1 MEQATLLAD
10 RIKELKAIASS
21 VQEGAIHTRLFP
33 EIDSILALPDDLRAA
48 SMAEREAV
56 TRQVREYEQTFNQI
70 GYSLLKQLIPT
81 TTVSPIFQVVQ
92 AAEEFRRGL
101 RDKVGQSY
109 TTPEGESA
117 TFDHHAAEVLSRY
130 SLSIGT
136 PPVTARMR
144 GLIARILLGKSLPEL
159 FALVDVIGTDPT
171 GFEQLLRLF
180 EEIIS
185 SSLHYCTGAEEQ
197 SFLAEAAEFAGF
209 EGGRIFN
216 RVVIT
221 ESPERVIAL
230 IQRHVFDKFGPD
242 AAPPVQI
249 VDGVDR
255 IDDALVAAMQARPNQ
270 VFVVRVTRL
279 PHLLFRPDN
288 SDRDWRSVI
297 GRLVLVD
304 CSERARKANTTLV
317 YTLFPQVA
325 RTLRNVQTSFA
336 GKPANTQLVLRR
348 ILERFSAPVLA
359 NLRAGVDRHLQFLES
374 QGVLEATVAQTR
386 AEEWRRHDLLDYLT
400 LVKLRRLIAFIETIA
415 GSDPTGRHELG
426 ASLRREV
433 ASSWMRYF
441 YRELPTDRYPAIV
454 VTGAGR
460 GALTL
465 IGEFHRQE
473 TRAAVAEFCD
483 THLGRC
489 RDRLAELKQGMDIP
503 TASTDEIQAAIKQSQ
518 IRALSPTQWRATE
531 ERASLPDHL
540 ARTALYRLAERSSRI
555 AKRARDS
562 IDKAAFSNLTG
573 GAAAY
578 LKKTLSQAGFGALHG
593 RLEGLVGE
601 RVGRADRLA
610 RDTLAPI
617 QGAVRAVQRSI
628 DDIKGGL
635 DPVAVN
641 EIEATLKLV
650 EQGHFYPTLILPAM
664 AWSYR
669 DVFPDKYFPE
679 ANTIRVRLNDHHELD
694 PMALLGRLEELSYL
708 YRRFPELFAL
718 MCRSMVLVIN
728 SPHNPTGVVY
738 RRETVLHLLKIASE
752 YGITVVDDNAYHKLV
767 FSWQKARE
775 GEGSVAE
782 IYERYRHSFS
792 HPVRILTATGTTK
805 GLQGAGDRTG
815 LILSNLPEVV
825 EFAAA
830 HSSEPHLLSL
840 YMTRAKLENGR
851 AAKHCVAAL
860 QDSATRLLAPGG
872 TASPGDE
879 LRAILEEMLTAADDD
894 GFPTAVFEN
903 LLDGY
908 EELLRLHQR
917 GARRRDLS
925 TALSDIVARLKKLRL
940 ERALRHDVEQRVRQV
955 DQALERV
962 LPGVAH
968 IPPQGAFYYCV
979 RLCDGGD
986 DRGIQE
992 FLCALSRHRKV
1003 DVTYAGSGYVRLSL
1017 GGELAGDQRS
1027 YERLGKA
1034 VETYLKVLFRYW
1046 KRYLEQ
1052 GRDPTLVDQLFAE
1065 DAGGIAP
1072 VVSDLAPL
1080 LSLHPPG
1087 ERRRLG
1093 LTVLP
1098 SERGVVHCIEEGRS
1112 LADKVF
1118 VEESRCDSVE
1128 ELLHSRF
1135 FRVLYRRLLRQI
1147 HRDDPELAELSLPQ
1161 LENQYGPLACLAAYR
1176 ERQLIDDRFRR
1187 ILTLLYRA
1195 WHSDSTT
1202 RVLAGRL
1209 ATTNHAEKVAAL
1221 HGISGKLNERIN
1233 ELMHAF
1239 EVPAQQITGT
1249 TSFDIGF
1256 ERLEGIKAHPNLPPH
1271 VRTLIESCTFGG
1283 ATAPLNPTPNYITG
1297 AAKRVADHRYGF
1309 LRRDGGGNHSAPP
1322 LDYFR
1327 QRLAYFAAH
1336 FDASQYLCNAVQV
1349 GPFRMLMA
1357 FHKSYAHQISD
1368 QIRLFPQIEA
1378 VQKLS
1383 EIDGR
1388 DWDGVFYFGLPRKVM
1403 GDAYKTGYIHDRK
1416 EDGRLLPVAW
1426 VARED
1431 ATDYMGF
1438 LKKSLLTLH
1447 NELTKALGGMPVH
1460 GSMITITFINGL
1472 RKTLV
1477 FSADSGTGKSE
1488 TTTAMMEAMVT
1499 GSGLASELKRID
1511 ILAGDMLSLWR
1522 GEDGQL
1528 YAFGTETGDF
1538 LRLSDITESW
1548 KSHFGDLLNRGSYS
1562 NVDHPKNPRVTIPNL
1577 CEAEKVLSPTRVNCF
1592 FYINN
1597 YELARGSAVELSDD
1611 PHQVLK
1617 TTLVRGLRKNKGTSG
1632 DQPSLRASLEFAG
1645 RTDLFTRY
1653 RHSIDELLEWQ
1664 ERLVPLAPGPHHEI
1678 DPRAEQ
1684 TGQREKTTCLA
1695 YRDGAKDVYQAR
1707 EMVTAAFRGTRFELD
1722 GEPVHVVGVDYD
1734 LRRNLYWLET
1744 ADRRRILLDRKAY
1757 DRVYEPLVST
1767 FCGNPFVDPEGMDQ
1781 TLGRFADTI
1790 RDARVHAGVIR
1801 TALAV
1806 PGYEFA
1812 GPEKAARDI
1821 IDFLREDEEVNAR
1834 FQRNKDK
1841 VQRAMHHY
1849 YGGVLPVGTN
1859 LPVELEGYN
1868 LLLLEK
1874 YESTHVRFCD
1884 QAGGLLALETPF
1896 YRYHEPDS
1904 RLSES
1909 DPGAGGAIRAAFV
1922 PAILLPEM
1930 RAALADI
1937 CSNPDYD
1944 LDPSE
1949 IDLSTAGFE
1958 GIRFWNDLDGLA
1970 FQVLL
1975 VSNVIQLGASEQEL
1989 ARFPG
1994 EVRKARYL
2002 AEHLAG
2008 SREQIPIAEADRTPL
2023 SIARQL
2029 PH

>member
-33 EIDSILALPDDLRAA
+33 EIDSILALPEDLRAA

-56 TRQVREYEQTFNQI
+56 ARQVREYEQTFNQI
-70 GYSLLKQLIPT
+70 GYSLLKQLVPT
-81 TTVSPIFQVVQ
+81 STVSPIFQVVQ

-101 RDKVGQSY
+101 KQEIGRTY
-109 TTPEGESA
+109 ATPDGDEA
-117 TFDHHAAEVLSRY
+117 TFDHHSADVLGRY

-136 PPVTARMR
+136 PPVTARMH
-144 GLIARILLGKSLPEL
+144 GLVARILLGKELPEL
-159 FALVDVIGTDPT
+159 FAMVDVIGTDPT
-171 GFEQLLRLF
+171 TFEQLLRLF

-185 SSLHYCTGAEEQ
+185 TSLHYCTGGEEQ
-197 SFLAEAAEFAGF
+197 AFLAEAAEFAGF

-221 ESPERVIAL
+221 ESPNRVIDL
-230 IQRHVFDKFGPD
+230 VQRHVFDKFGPD
-242 AAPPVQI
+242 EAPPVQI

-270 VFVVRVTRL
+270 VFVARVTRL
-279 PHLLFRPDN
+279 PHLLFRPDHAE
-288 SDRDWRSVI
+288 RDWRSVI

-325 RTLRNVQTSFA
+325 RTLRNVQTSLA
-336 GKPANTQLVLRR
+336 GRPANTQLQLRR
-348 ILERFSAPVLA
+348 ILERFSAPA
-359 NLRAGVDRHLQFLES
+359 ISALRVGVERHLRFLES
-374 QGVLEATVAQTR
+374 QGVLTASVAETR
-386 AEEWRRHDLLDYLT
+386 AEEWRRHDLLDYLS
-400 LVKLRRLIAFIETIA
+400 LVKLYRLLGFVETIA
-415 GSDPTGRHELG
+415 ASDDASRHELG
-426 ASLRREV
+426 AALRGEV
-433 ASSWMRYF
+433 AAEWMRYF
-441 YRELPTDRYPAIV
+441 YRDLPVDRYPSIV

-465 IGEFHRQE
+465 IGEFHRHQ
-473 TRAAVAEFCD
+473 THSAVKAFCD
-483 THLGRC
+483 THLVPC
-489 RDRLAELKQGMDIP
+489 RDRLDALKRGMDIP
-503 TASTDEIQAAIKQSQ
+503 SASTDEIQAAIQQSQ
-518 IRALSPTQWRATE
+518 IQALSPSQWRASE
-531 ERASLPDHL
+531 KRASRSDHM
-540 ARTALYRLAERSSRI
+540 ARSALYRLAERSSRI
-555 AKRARDS
+555 TRRARES
-562 IDKAAFSNLTG
+562 IDRAAFTNLTG

-593 RLEGLVGE
+593 RLEGQLGE
-601 RVGRADRLA
+601 AMGRADRRA
-610 RDTLAPI
+610 RDTLAPV
-617 QGAVRAVQRSI
+617 QGMVRAVQRSI
-628 DDIKGGL
+628 DDLKGEL
-635 DPVAVN
+635 DPIAVN

-669 DVFPDKYFPE
+669 DVFPDKYYPE
-679 ANTIRVRLNDHHELD
+679 ANTVRVRPNSHHEMD
-694 PMALLGRLEELSYL
+694 PLALLNHLEELRYL
-708 YRRFPELFAL
+708 YRRFPELFEL
-718 MCRSMVLVIN
+718 LCGSMLLIIN

-738 RRETVLHLLKIASE
+738 RRETILHLLKIASE

-782 IYERYRHSFS
+782 IYERYRDYFAK
-792 HPVRILTATGTTK
+792 PVRILTATGTTK
-805 GLQGAGDRTG
+805 AMQGAGDRTG
-815 LILSNLPEVV
+815 LIFSNVPEAI

-830 HSSEPHLLSL
+830 HASDPHLLSL

-851 AAKHCVAAL
+851 AAKRSVAAL
-860 QDSATRLLAPGG
+860 QDSASHLLAPGG
-872 TASPGDE
+872 TNNPGDE
-879 LRAILEEMLTAADDD
+879 LRTLLESMLDDASAED
-894 GFPTAVFEN
+894 FPTVVFET
-903 LLDGY
+903 LLEGY
-908 EELLRLHQR
+908 EETLRLHQR
-917 GARRRDLS
+917 GASRRDLS
-925 TALSDIVARLKKLRL
+925 AALSEIVSELKKLRL
-940 ERALRHDVEQRVRQV
+940 ERSLRHDVEQRVHQV
-955 DQALERV
+955 DLALERT

-968 IPPQGAFYYCV
+968 IAPQGAFYYCV
-979 RLCDGGD
+979 RLCDAGD

-992 FLCALSRHRKV
+992 FLCALSRHRKA

-1017 GGELAGDQRS
+1017 GGELAGDAQS

-1034 VETYLKVLFRYW
+1034 IETYLKVLFRYW
-1046 KRYLEQ
+1046 NRYVEC
-1052 GRDPTLVDQLFAE
+1052 GRDPATVEELFASE
-1065 DAGGIAP
+1065 ANAGVGQLVA
-1072 VVSDLAPL
+1072 DLAPI
-1080 LSLHPPG
+1080 LSLHPAT
-1087 ERRRLG
+1087 ERARRG
-1093 LTVLP
+1093 LPVLP
-1098 SERGVVHCIEEGRS
+1098 SERGVVYCIEEGLS

-1118 VEESRCDSVE
+1118 VEESSCDSVE
-1128 ELLHSRF
+1128 ELLHSRS
-1135 FRVLYRRLLRQI
+1135 FRILYRRLLRQS

-1161 LENQYGPLACLAAYR
+1161 LENQYGPIACLAAYR
-1176 ERQLIDDRFRR
+1176 ERQLIDNRFRR
-1187 ILTLLYRA
+1187 ILAHLYRA

-1202 RVLAGRL
+1202 RVLAARL
-1209 ATTNHAEKVAAL
+1209 ATTSHAEKVAAL
-1221 HGISGKLNERIN
+1221 HGLSGKLNERLN

-1239 EVPAQQITGT
+1239 ELPAELIKAT
-1249 TSFDIGF
+1249 TTFDIGF
-1256 ERLEGIKAHPNLPPH
+1256 ERLEQVTASPNLPAH
-1271 VRTLIESCTFGG
+1271 VRAIIESCAFGG
-1283 ATAPLNPTPNYITG
+1283 ATAALNPAPKYITG
-1297 AAKRVADHRYGF
+1297 AAKRVADHRYDF

-1327 QRLAYFAAH
+1327 QRLGYFAAH
-1336 FDASQYLCNAVQV
+1336 CDTSQYLCKAVQV
-1349 GPFRMLMA
+1349 GPFRMLMV

-1368 QIRLFPQIEA
+1368 EIRLFPQIEA
-1378 VQKLS
+1378 VQKKS

-1403 GDAYKTGYIHDRK
+1403 GDAYKNGYIHDRK
-1416 EDGRLLPVAW
+1416 EDGGRFPIAW

-1447 NELTKALGGMPVH
+1447 NELTKSLGGMPVH

-1488 TTTAMMEAMVT
+1488 TTTAMMEAIVT
-1499 GSGLASELKRID
+1499 GTGLASELKRID

-1538 LRLSDITESW
+1538 LRLSDITEGW

-1562 NVDHPKNPRVTIPNL
+1562 NLNHPKNPRVTIPNL
-1577 CEAEKVLSPTRVNCF
+1577 CEAEKVLAPTRVNCF

-1597 YELARGSAVELSDD
+1597 YELAQRGSAVELSDD

-1617 TTLVRGLRKNKGTSG
+1617 NTLVRGLRKNKGTSG

-1645 RTDLFTRY
+1645 RTDLITRY
-1653 RHSIDELLEWQ
+1653 RHSIDKLLEWQ
-1664 ERLVPLAPGPHHEI
+1664 ERTVDG
-1678 DPRAEQ
+1678 
-1684 TGQREKTTCLA
+1684 KKSTCLA
-1695 YRDGAKDVYQAR
+1695 YRDGAKDVYLAH
-1707 EMVTAAFRGTRFELD
+1707 EVVSAAFRDVELEID
-1722 GEPVHVVGVDYD
+1722 GEPMPPPPPGSNLALPAPNRDQPFSPLPRRRRVVGVDYD
-1734 LRRNLYWLET
+1734 LRRNLYWLVCS
-1744 ADRRRILLDRKAY
+1744 DRRRVLLDRQAY
-1757 DRVYEPLVST
+1757 DQVYEPLVST

-1790 RDARVHAGVIR
+1790 RDARVHAGVVR

-1806 PGYEFA
+1806 PGYEFS
-1812 GPEKAARDI
+1812 GPDKAARDI

-1841 VQRAMHHY
+1841 VQRAMKHY
-1849 YGGVLPVGTN
+1849 YGGVLSVGTN

-1884 QAGGLLALETPF
+1884 ASGALLALETPF
-1896 YRYHEPDS
+1896 YRYRAPDS
-1904 RLSES
+1904 SM
-1909 DPGAGGAIRAAFV
+1909 RAAFV

-1930 RAALADI
+1930 HAVLADI
-1937 CSNPDYD
+1937 CSNRDYD
-1944 LDPSE
+1944 
-1949 IDLSTAGFE
+1949 IDGADLELTSDGFE
-1958 GIRFWNDLDGLA
+1958 GIRFWNDLEGVT

-1975 VSNVIQLGASEQEL
+1975 VSSVIQLGASELEL

-1994 EVRKARYL
+1994 EVRKARHL
-2002 AEHLAG
+2002 AEHLA
-2008 SREQIPIAEADRTPL
+2008 S
-2023 SIARQL
+2023 ARN
-2029 PH
+2029 PSG